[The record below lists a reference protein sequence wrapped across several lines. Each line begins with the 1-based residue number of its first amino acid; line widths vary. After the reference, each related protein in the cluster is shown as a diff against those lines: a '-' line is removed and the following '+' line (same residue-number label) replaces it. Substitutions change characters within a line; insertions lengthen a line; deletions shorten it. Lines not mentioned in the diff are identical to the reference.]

1 MGERTEFEPGDK
13 APNDGI
19 YMEVG
24 EASFH
29 TEIQDPKQ
37 IRLKKAR
44 HFRRRP
50 TKIANGKRNH
60 TLLHTK

>member
-29 TEIQDPKQ
+29 TEIQDPKL
-37 IRLKKAR
+37 IRLKKGDAFPETTNKDR
-44 HFRRRP
+44 KWKKKSHAL
-50 TKIANGKRNH
+50 TH
-60 TLLHTK
+60 